1 MTELQAIQAAT
12 VNAATMM
19 KHNNIGQIKQG
30 FFADIIAVPA
40 NPLKDISVTERVSFV
55 MKSGVIY
62 KQWSGSVLAFK
73 PVDKCRRYYRTE
85 TLLNSNSLSVTL

>member
-19 KHNNIGQIKQG
+19 KHNDIGQIKQG
-30 FFADIIAVPA
+30 FLADIIAVPA

-62 KQWSGSVLAFK
+62 KQ
-73 PVDKCRRYYRTE
+73 
-85 TLLNSNSLSVTL
+85 